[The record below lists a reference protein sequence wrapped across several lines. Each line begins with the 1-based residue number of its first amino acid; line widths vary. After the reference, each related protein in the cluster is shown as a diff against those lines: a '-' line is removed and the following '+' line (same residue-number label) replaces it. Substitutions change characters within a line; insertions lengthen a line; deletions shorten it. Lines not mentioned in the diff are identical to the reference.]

1 MLLDFQAHPVG
12 SLLVKKPKFAWPR
25 ALLKV
30 TKAHDTLESSS
41 DRISLQLLPVFGP
54 VSVMEYTVELSEGF
68 EIMVCYNNVVN
79 MIR

>member
-12 SLLVKKPKFAWPR
+12 SLLVKKPKYAWSR

-30 TKAHDTLESSS
+30 AKAHDTPESSS

-54 VSVMEYTVELSEGF
+54 MSLMEYIVELTEGF
-68 EIMVCYNNVVN
+68 EILVC
-79 MIR
+79 